1 MDLFSNNKQE
11 EKIPDEKFW
20 YLISRDTK
28 GKIRIVIINYEL
40 INPKDP
46 QTRYFIIH
54 RMSGQ
59 FGGKRTPQPDKIIER
74 GKATR
79 NLWEQV
85 MLEAKHLV
93 KEKLDKGYRE
103 IEKDPDEYS
112 EEELNKILGGI
123 ITSQNGVPK
132 PMLAKQADKVTNTKI
147 FNKEWYASRK
157 IDGLRALIY
166 MGDDGELHTAS
177 RGAMNY
183 DAAMYEILSHP
194 DLIQL
199 FKENPGLIMD
209 GECYH
214 HGYTL
219 QQLNSIARTQKT
231 AVDYEV
237 LQFYWYD
244 IVDINSTF
252 EERWAY
258 MQDLVDALNK
268 TSQIIEFNPER
279 EFKNGELRIQ
289 LVPQILVSG
298 YDKMMELHNQ
308 YVSEGWE
315 GLVIRDPDKVYR
327 PNGRTNDMIKIKVY
341 KSGEFLITGY
351 ELGLRGNED
360 MVFICETKEGKLF
373 KAKPHGDRAQKDW
386 YIENFD
392 SECLNHYATV
402 KYFYMS
408 DDDIPLQPSVSSI
421 RIKEDMPEEINDD
434 DYEI

>member
-1 MDLFSNNKQE
+1 MSDLFSQQE
-11 EKIPDEKFW
+11 MIPNEKIW
-20 YLISRDTK
+20 YLVSRDTK
-28 GKIRIVIINYEL
+28 GKIRIAIVNYEL

-54 RMSGQ
+54 RVSGQ
-59 FGGKRTPQPDKIIER
+59 LGGKRTSQPDKIVER

-103 IEKDPDEYS
+103 IDKDPDEYTVD
-112 EEELNKILGGI
+112 ELNSILGEIVTG
-123 ITSQNGVPK
+123 QNGVPK
-132 PMLAKQADKVTNTKI
+132 PMLAKQVDKVTNTKI
-147 FNKEWYASRK
+147 FDKEWYASRK

-183 DAAMYEILSHP
+183 DAAMYEILSNKS
-194 DLIQL
+194 LIKV
-199 FKENPGLIMD
+199 FKENPGLILD

-244 IVDINSTF
+244 IVDTNSTF
-252 EERWAY
+252 DERFAF
-258 MQDLVDALNK
+258 MKDIQDQLNL
-268 TSQIIEFNPER
+268 TFNPEK
-279 EFKNGELRIQ
+279 EFEEGELRIQ
-289 LVPQILVSG
+289 FVPQILVSG

-315 GLVIRDPDKVYR
+315 GLVVRDPDKVYR
-327 PNGRTNDMIKIKVY
+327 PNGRTNDMVKIKIYKDDCFKVV
-341 KSGEFLITGY
+341 GIEA
-351 ELGLRGNED
+351 GLRGSED
-360 MVFICETKEGKLF
+360 MVFIMEMEDGRTF
-373 KAKPHGDRAQKDW
+373 KAKPFGDRLQKEEYW
-386 YIENFD
+386 NNFEEKYKGHIG
-392 SECLNHYATV
+392 EC
-402 KYFYMS
+402 KFFYYS
-408 DDDIPLQPSVSSI
+408 DDGIPLQPAFKAF
-421 RIKEDMPEEINDD
+421 RDD
-434 DYEI
+434 IEQ

>member
-1 MDLFSNNKQE
+1 MNDLFTPIEVIPN
-11 EKIPDEKFW
+11 EKTW

-28 GKIRIVIINYEL
+28 GKIRIAIINYEL
-40 INPKDP
+40 INPKDK
-46 QTRYFIIH
+46 QNRYFVIH
-54 RMSGQ
+54 RISGQ
-59 FGGKRTPQPDKIIER
+59 LGGKRTSQPDKTVER

-103 IEKDPDEYS
+103 IEKDPDEYKTS
-112 EEELNKILGGI
+112 ELEEILGGI
-123 ITSQNGVPK
+123 VTGQNGVPK

-147 FNKEWYASRK
+147 YDKLWLASRK

-183 DAAMYEILSHP
+183 DGAMVEILMHP
-194 DLIQL
+194 TLIQI

-231 AVDYEV
+231 VKDYGI

-244 IVDINSTF
+244 IVDVNSTF
-252 EERWAY
+252 DERWAY
-258 MQDLVDALNK
+258 MQDLVDVLNK
-268 TSQIIEFNPER
+268 TSQFIVFDPER

-289 LVPQILVSG
+289 LVPQIEITG
-298 YDKMMELHNQ
+298 WDNMMKLHNQ

-315 GLVIRDPDKVYR
+315 GLVIRDPDKLYR
-327 PNGRTNDMIKIKVY
+327 PNGRTNDMIKIKCY
-341 KSGEFLITGY
+341 KSYEFLITGY

-360 MVFICETKEGKLF
+360 MVFTLVTKEGKPF

-386 YIENFD
+386 YVNNFD

-408 DDDIPLQPSVSSI
+408 DDNVPLQPSVSNI
-421 RIKEDMPEEINDD
+421 RIEEDMPNE
-434 DYEI
+434 

>member
-1 MDLFSNNKQE
+1 MSDLFAPQE
-11 EKIPDEKFW
+11 IIPNEKVW
-20 YLISRDTK
+20 YLVSKDTK
-28 GKIRIVIINYEL
+28 GKIRIAIVNYEL

-54 RMSGQ
+54 RISGQ
-59 FGGKRTPQPDKIIER
+59 LGGKRTSHPDKIVER

-103 IEKDPDEYS
+103 IEKDPEEYS
-112 EEELNKILGGI
+112 ESELFEILGEIVTG
-123 ITSQNGVPK
+123 QNGVPK
-132 PMLAKQADKVTNTKI
+132 PMLAKQADKVTNTNI
-147 FNKEWYASRK
+147 YNKEWLASRK
-157 IDGLRALIY
+157 IDGLRCLIY
-166 MGDDGELHTAS
+166 MGDDGKLHTAS

-183 DAAMYEILSHP
+183 DAAMGNVLRNE
-194 DLIQL
+194 DLISI

-231 AVDYEV
+231 AVDYDV

-244 IVDINSTF
+244 VVDVNSTF
-252 EERWAY
+252 DERWAF
-258 MQDLVDALNK
+258 MQDIKDQYNLTFD
-268 TSQIIEFNPER
+268 PER
-279 EFKNGELRIQ
+279 QFDWKDLRIQ
-289 LVPQILVSG
+289 FVPQIKVIG
-298 YDKMMELHNQ
+298 WDNMMKLHNQ

-327 PNGRTNDMIKIKVY
+327 PNGRTNDMIKIKCY
-341 KSGEFLITGY
+341 KSDEFLITGY

-360 MVFICETKEGKLF
+360 MVFTLVTKEGKPF

-386 YIENFD
+386 YVNNFD

-408 DDDIPLQPSVSSI
+408 DDNVPLQPSVSNI
-421 RIKEDMPEEINDD
+421 RIEEDMPNE
-434 DYEI
+434 